1 MRIEDAV
8 LPRSEDVAE
17 KGWSHGRLPVS
28 TNGDWQEFV
37 SAWDDLPVDP
47 YVQPSHRTSRYRRL
61 GRLLGRRDGSVERL
75 ENKAF
80 VQGKDVNRVYGGQVR
95 VFEPILGK
103 TMDNPC
109 FQAAIAHDLE
119 LIRRAE
125 KDDAEWHITVHTIR
139 VLASG
144 DTTSAP
150 APEGRH
156 SDGHDYVIMHLV
168 NRDNCVGGM
177 SRLFRKGDSEP
188 IFEDTLLVPMQTLV
202 VDDRAMEHEVTPIGP
217 DNGSTAVRDL
227 MIVDFERA

>member
-8 LPRSEDVAE
+8 LPRSEDIAE
-17 KGWSHGRLPVS
+17 KGWSHGQLPVFA
-28 TNGDWQEFV
+28 NGEWQEFA
-37 SAWDDLPVDP
+37 SAWDDLPIDP
-47 YVQPSHRTSRYRRL
+47 YVKAVHRTSRYRRL
-61 GRLLGRRDGSVERL
+61 GRLLGRADGSVERL
-75 ENKAF
+75 PNKAF

-103 TMDNPC
+103 THDNAC
-109 FQAAIAHDLE
+109 FQAAIAHDLD
-119 LIRRAE
+119 LIRRVA

-139 VLASG
+139 VMASG
-144 DTTSAP
+144 DATSAP

-168 NRDNCVGGM
+168 GRENCVGGL
-177 SRLFRKGDSEP
+177 SRLFRKGETEP
-188 IFEDTLLVPMQTLV
+188 TFEHTLLAPMETVV

-217 DNGSTAVRDL
+217 DNALTAIRDL